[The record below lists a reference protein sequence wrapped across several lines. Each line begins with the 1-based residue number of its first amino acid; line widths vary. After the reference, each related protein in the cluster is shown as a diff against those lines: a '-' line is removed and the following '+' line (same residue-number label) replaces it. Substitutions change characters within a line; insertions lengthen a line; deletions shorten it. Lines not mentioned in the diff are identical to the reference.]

1 MPTRDAGPV
10 QPEDHPELEG
20 AFSTLP
26 VLRDERIWGFWDFT
40 AVNVGLAIA
49 TWAFLIGGST
59 ALFVGAKAGIAAITI
74 GNVIGVSLV
83 ALATCIPSA
92 KYGLEQYTALRSV
105 FGSNGT
111 RLIVLAL
118 LPPLSM
124 GWNVI
129 LAIMLGR
136 AAVNVINTAFSTE
149 FGPDSAL
156 VVVFSLTS
164 ILIAGVLLVKGP
176 VSIEWFNK
184 VVAPGLGLMT
194 VFMIFLIFADSSW
207 GELLAAEPIDP
218 FNDRALDFMLAV
230 EINLAAGFSWW
241 TITGNLAR
249 LTKTQRVAFWPNFI
263 GLFAAAAL
271 AEIVGLLAALSLGS
285 IDPTVW
291 MSPLGGTAFG
301 VLALLFIVF
310 ANITSMVSQTY
321 AYCLGMLRATG
332 EAAKRIRWA
341 TFVGALLLPSAIGVF
356 FTSAIYDNFFRL
368 LAWISLALAPLC
380 GIYLVDFFFLRR
392 RRLEVRGLYQRET
405 LTRYA
410 FWGGF
415 NPAALLAVTLGSAV
429 YFLLLNPIT
438 FEQAPVFRFASASIP
453 AFLAAGGV
461 HFLLTKFVVQRLGK
475 GGYAEP
481 DKDAGRG
488 ALERDLP

>member
-1 MPTRDAGPV
+1 MALPDGGPV
-10 QPEDHPELEG
+10 EPEDYPTQEG
-20 AFSTLP
+20 AFGTLP
-26 VLRDERIWGFWDFT
+26 VLREERIWGFWDFT

-59 ALFVGAKAGIAAITI
+59 ALFVGAKAGVSTIVI

-111 RLIVLAL
+111 RLVVLAL
-118 LPPLSM
+118 LPLLSV

-136 AAVNVINTAFSTE
+136 AAVNVTNAAFSMDL
-149 FGPDSAL
+149 GPESPL
-156 VVVFSLTS
+156 VVAFALAS
-164 ILIAGVLLVKGP
+164 ILASWLLLVKGP

-184 VVAPGLGLMT
+184 IVAPGLAVMT
-194 VFMIFLIFADSSW
+194 VFMIVLILVDKSW
-207 GELLAAEPIDP
+207 GELLLAKPLEP
-218 FNDRALDFMLAV
+218 FGNKTVDFMLAT

-241 TITGNLAR
+241 TITGNFAR
-249 LTKTQRVAFWPNFI
+249 LVRTQRAALWPNMI
-263 GLFAAAAL
+263 GLYAAAVL

-291 MSPLGGTAFG
+291 MIPLGGSALG
-301 VLALLFIVF
+301 ALALAFIVF

-321 AYCLGMLRATG
+321 ASCLGLLRALG

-341 TFVGALLLPSAIGVF
+341 TVVGALLLPAAVGVF
-356 FTSAIYDNFFRL
+356 FPSLIYDNFFKF

-380 GIYLVDFFFLRR
+380 GIYFVDFFFLRR
-392 RRLEVRGLYQRET
+392 RKLDLRGLYVGEY

-415 NPAALLAVTLGSAV
+415 NPAALFSVALGSVV
-429 YFLLLNPIT
+429 YFLLLNPVT
-438 FEQAPVFRFASASIP
+438 FEQADIFRFTSASIP
-453 AFLAAGGV
+453 AFLVAGGD
-461 HFLLTKFVVQRLGK
+461 HLLLTKLVVQRLGK

-481 DKDAGRG
+481 EKR
-488 ALERDLP
+488 R